1 MEKKPQKN
9 PKKYYCEKCDFTSKN
24 KKDFN
29 RHLSTRKHQMDNK
42 DKKWIT
48 KKNPKSNCYHCTVCG
63 KKYKYASGLSKHKKK
78 CLLPTVEA
86 NNEKI
91 TLDIFPTT
99 VEKNEVEAENESLKQ
114 EVAELKIMM
123 KKILNNQDKNQE
135 QLKDIIPKIGNTY
148 NNAMSINIYLN
159 EKCKDAMNLT
169 DFVENVKVS
178 LEDLLYTKNHGFV
191 KGISNIFVKQLQ
203 DMEPT
208 QRPIHCSDKKRL
220 QFYVKDA
227 DKWEKDKSHEKID
240 KTIDE
245 ITFKQ
250 IKQVKLWEKEHPNY
264 LEDDKLLM
272 EWQTMIRNMTTGTN
286 SNMTMEKEKSYIKK
300 ELGVTVEVAPE
311 IRQLKLEAAS
321 ELIDKKI

>member
-1 MEKKPQKN
+1 MNLRIRRKKGEGEYENGAWGEYTSRQIVKEFSS
-9 PKKYYCEKCDFTSKN
+9 KYEHFDDNLPIEEYNALHTRILNELLRVSPLVFYNVAIVTGSKRSVF
-24 KKDFN
+24 KMIGDFN
-29 RHLSTRKHQMDNK
+29 
-42 DKKWIT
+42 
-48 KKNPKSNCYHCTVCG
+48 
-63 KKYKYASGLSKHKKK
+63 
-78 CLLPTVEA
+78 
-86 NNEKI
+86 
-91 TLDIFPTT
+91 
-99 VEKNEVEAENESLKQ
+99 
-114 EVAELKIMM
+114 
-123 KKILNNQDKNQE
+123 E

-250 IKQVKLWEKEHPNY
+250 IKQVKLF
-264 LEDDKLLM
+264 LL
-272 EWQTMIRNMTTGTN
+272 
-286 SNMTMEKEKSYIKK
+286 SFF
-300 ELGVTVEVAPE
+300 V
-311 IRQLKLEAAS
+311 LKQVS
-321 ELIDKKI
+321 K

>member
-1 MEKKPQKN
+1 LLSIYRWRKN
-9 PKKYYCEKCDFTSKN
+9 PKKTPKN
-24 KKDFN
+24 IIVKNVTLLLRTKN
-29 RHLSTRKHQMDNK
+29 TRKHQMDNK

-48 KKNPKSNCYHCTVCG
+48 RKNPKSNCYHCMVCG

-78 CLLPTVEA
+78 CLLPIIEA
-86 NNEKI
+86 DNEKI
-91 TLDIFPTT
+91 TLDIFPTA
-99 VEKNEVEAENESLKQ
+99 VDKNEVEAENESLKQ

-227 DKWEKDKSHEKID
+227 DKWEKDNSHEKID

-250 IKQVKLWEKEHPNY
+250 IKLVKLWEKEHPNY

-286 SNMTMEKEKSYIKK
+286 SNMTMDKEKSYIKK
-300 ELGVTVEVAPE
+300 ELGMTVEVAPE
-311 IRQLKLEAAS
+311 IRQLKLEAAN